1 MKATQ
6 LKRKFDTINKSI
18 AIQISKLYDLAED
31 YDDPEFTELLLDYA
45 DKLDALV
52 NTDED
57 PDTSASVLMDYID
70 NELMAK
76 DDTEE
81 EE

>member
-1 MKATQ
+1 MKATA
-6 LKRKFDTINKSI
+6 LKRKFDTINKAI
-18 AIQISKLYDLAED
+18 ASQISKLYDLAED
-31 YDDPEFTELLLDYA
+31 YDDPEFEELLTNYA

-76 DDTEE
+76 DDYDED
-81 EE
+81 